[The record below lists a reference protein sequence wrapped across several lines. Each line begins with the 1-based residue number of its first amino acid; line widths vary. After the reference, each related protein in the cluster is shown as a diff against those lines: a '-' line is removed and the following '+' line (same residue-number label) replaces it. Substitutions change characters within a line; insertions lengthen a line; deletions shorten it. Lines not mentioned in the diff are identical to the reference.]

1 MVLRFLLL
9 SSVIAVAVGS
19 AIDLKAWAKSLN
31 INSKS
36 TIPEIGLNFLKNVR
50 TFAEAYIRDHPEA
63 KASEYPYFNFIPM
76 WRASLVP
83 DKNQFGP
90 VTWEGTCF
98 AQNSATT
105 TTQSDGSIKI
115 SITTGVA
122 ASQGCYDHYILITAT
137 GIDRLR
143 VSGDTVATFTLPADI
158 TDAEKW
164 DLANKGIRLM
174 QILTDEP
181 TTIANL
187 LETVL
192 LFVPEFTQGVDKR
205 SAERNVDFLN
215 RYTPNPMAPRDP
227 KSSTAPPAE
236 KVHSG
241 DFFGVIRLD
250 GLDPMLAWAMGS
262 TTGHTTVALWIDG
275 ELYICESTAVSSYW
289 PVNGIQKTPY
299 KEWLKLAEQA
309 GYNVVHAPLNEAVRA
324 HFDEAA
330 AVNFFRSV
338 EGVDYGYQNMFWG
351 WIDTLY
357 DNYPCVPSDFSSV
370 CLSFEVLEPL
380 FATIDRHI
388 PQISEQMW
396 NQAFNKRIGTQG
408 LRTAEIYQ
416 TASVSN
422 GINARTIPMMPE
434 LDGWLYNTTRYDQ
447 PVQGPQ
453 LVCCV
458 FVCNVWKAAGVFDG
472 MDVNC
477 AEQTNLDDYSLTLFE
492 EKYTQIMGKYTLA
505 LNRYNSKIPFSHM
518 AEACPSKGPD
528 YIQDPTC

>member
-1 MVLRFLLL
+1 MLAKLFVLFAVL
-9 SSVIAVAVGS
+9 AVAAG
-19 AIDLKAWAKSLN
+19 AAFDLKGWAKDMG
-31 INSKS
+31 INGKS
-36 TIPEIGLNFLKNVR
+36 TIPEIGLKFLTSVR
-50 TFAEAYIRDHPEA
+50 TFAEAYMRDHPEA

-83 DKNQFGP
+83 DKNNFGP
-90 VTWEGTCF
+90 TNWVGTCF

-115 SITTGVA
+115 SITTGLA
-122 ASQGCYDHYILITAT
+122 ASEGCYDHYLLMTTT
-137 GIDRLR
+137 GIERLK
-143 VSGDTVATFTLPADI
+143 VSGDTTVTFELPADI
-158 TDAEKW
+158 TSAEKW
-164 DLANKGIRLM
+164 DLANKGVRVM
-174 QILTDEP
+174 EVLTDEP

-192 LFVPEFTQGVDKR
+192 LFAPEFTQGVDNR

-236 KVHSG
+236 QVHSG

-275 ELYICESTAVSSYW
+275 ELYICESTAVSNYW

-299 KEWLKLAEQA
+299 KQWLKLAEAA
-309 GYNVVHAPLNEAVRA
+309 GYNVVHAPLSQQVRA
-324 HFDEAA
+324 SFNEAA
-330 AVNFFRSV
+330 AIDFFRSV
-338 EGVDYGYQNMFWG
+338 EGVDYGYQNMLWG

-357 DNYPCVPSDFSSV
+357 DNYSCVPSDFSSV
-370 CLSFEVLEPL
+370 CLTWEAVETL

-388 PQISEQMW
+388 PEISAQMW
-396 NQAFNKRIGTQG
+396 NQAWNKRIGTVG
-408 LRTAEIYQ
+408 LSTAEIYQ
-416 TASVSN
+416 AASVDSA
-422 GINARTIPMMPE
+422 INSRTIPIMPE
-434 LDGWLYNTTRYDQ
+434 LDAWTYNTTRYDV
-447 PVQGPQ
+447 PVEAPQ

-458 FVCNVWKAAGVFDG
+458 FVCNVWKSAGVFEG

-477 AEQTNLDDYSLTLFE
+477 GELTNLDDYSLSIFE
-492 EKYTQIMGKYTLA
+492 DKFTQIMGKYTLN
-505 LNRYNSKIPFSHM
+505 LNRYNSKVPFSHM
-518 AEACPSKGPD
+518 AEMCPSKGPD